1 LAVEPLLIQL
11 LGTWRGS
18 GTGEFP
24 SMATFQYDEEIQFVD
39 IGSRDLLYIQRGWD
53 PGSGEVLHAEAGMWR
68 TTPDGTLAATIAQ
81 PRTAE
86 VSEGTISSGVV
97 VLASTT
103 VGRAANGPPL
113 VAIRRTYRLKADK
126 LTYAVEMTT
135 REVTSPTRHLVG
147 SLRRLVESDVDLQ
160 SIVK

>member
-1 LAVEPLLIQL
+1 
-11 LGTWRGS
+11 
-18 GTGEFP
+18 
-24 SMATFQYDEEIQFVD
+24 
-39 IGSRDLLYIQRGWD
+39 
-53 PGSGEVLHAEAGMWR
+53 
-68 TTPDGTLAATIAQ
+68 
-81 PRTAE
+81 
-86 VSEGTISSGVV
+86 

-135 REVTSPTRHLVG
+135 LEVTSPTRHLVG